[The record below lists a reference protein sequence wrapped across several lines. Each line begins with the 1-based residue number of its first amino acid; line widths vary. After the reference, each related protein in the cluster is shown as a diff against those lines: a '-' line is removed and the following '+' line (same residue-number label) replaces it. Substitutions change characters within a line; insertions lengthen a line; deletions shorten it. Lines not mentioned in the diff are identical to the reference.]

1 MTPPARASVPV
12 AVLRGAL
19 RHAAEETSYRHV
31 AREVG
36 LSARAV
42 LLFVEGDSSPRARTL
57 SRVRNWY
64 LRRAAGDTSEAS
76 RETAAAAIAVLL
88 GDLPSPQRESTAVAL
103 LDLIESIYRAH
114 RAEPPQWLRELRKSE
129 DPGAQSDAA

>member
-1 MTPPARASVPV
+1 VTPPARAPVPV
-12 AVLRGAL
+12 TVLRGAL
-19 RHAAEETSYRHV
+19 RHAAEETSYRNV

-42 LLFVEGDSSPRARTL
+42 QLFVEGDSSPRARTL

-76 RETAAAAIAVLL
+76 RETAAAALSVLL
-88 GDLPSPQRESTAVAL
+88 GDLPSPQRESTAAVL
-103 LDLIESIYRAH
+103 LDLIESIYRSH
-114 RAEPPQWLRELRKSE
+114 RAEPPRWLRDLRKSE
-129 DPGAQSDAA
+129 DPDAHSDAA

>member
-1 MTPPARASVPV
+1 VPV
-12 AVLRGAL
+12 TVLRGAL

-42 LLFVEGDSSPRARTL
+42 QLFVEGDSSPRARTL

-64 LRRAAGDTSEAS
+64 LRRAAGDTSDTS
-76 RETAAAAIAVLL
+76 RETAAAAIFVLL
-88 GDLPSPQRESTAVAL
+88 GDLPSPHRESTAAAM
-103 LDLIESIYRAH
+103 LDLIESIYREQ
-114 RAEPPQWLRELRKSE
+114 RAAPPRWLHELRSSE
-129 DPGAQSDAA
+129 DPGTQSDAA

>member
-1 MTPPARASVPV
+1 MTPPARGTVPV

-19 RHAAEETSYRHV
+19 RHAAEESSYRNV

-42 LLFVEGDSSPRARTL
+42 QLFVEGDSSPRARTL

-64 LRRAAGDTSEAS
+64 LRRAAGDTSETS
-76 RETAAAAIAVLL
+76 RETAAAAIFVLL
-88 GDLPSPQRESTAVAL
+88 GDLPSPHRESTATAM
-103 LDLIESIYRAH
+103 LDLIESIYREQ
-114 RAEPPQWLRELRKSE
+114 RAAPPAWLRDLRSSE
-129 DPGAQSDAA
+129 DPEEQSDAA